1 MSGVS
6 TFTEAV
12 GDRICDR
19 TAEGES
25 FRIICRHEDM
35 PALSTLCSSGWLQ
48 RGVLGEMC
56 PPARSSG
63 ALFDEIL
70 DIANMSM
77 VGRTTKADKDGGF
90 VEVTTGEM
98 IDYWRLQVDAP

>member
-6 TFTEAV
+6 TFTEAA

-35 PALSTLCSSGWLQ
+35 PVLSTLCPSGWLQ
-48 RGVLGEMC
+48 RGVLGET
-56 PPARSSG
+56 PARAKLRRLVRRDAG
-63 ALFDEIL
+63 HRKYANGRADDE
-70 DIANMSM
+70 
-77 VGRTTKADKDGGF
+77 GRQGRQLRRSHDRR
-90 VEVTTGEM
+90 M
-98 IDYWRLQVDAP
+98 IDHWRLQVDAP

>member
-48 RGVLGEMC
+48 RGV
-56 PPARSSG
+56 
-63 ALFDEIL
+63 
-70 DIANMSM
+70 
-77 VGRTTKADKDGGF
+77 
-90 VEVTTGEM
+90 EVTTGEM
-98 IDYWRLQVDAP
+98 IDHWRLQVDAP